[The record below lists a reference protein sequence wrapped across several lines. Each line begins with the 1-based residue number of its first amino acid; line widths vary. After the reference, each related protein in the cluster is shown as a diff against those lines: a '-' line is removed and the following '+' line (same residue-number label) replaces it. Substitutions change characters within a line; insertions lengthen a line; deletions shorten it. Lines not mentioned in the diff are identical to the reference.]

1 MSSHWISASTT
12 KQYLPYPAILHL
24 SNPHY
29 FIIRAMP
36 TARATRAIMIIVQIV
51 IGLRLL
57 ILTSL
62 RSDALLRLRLLLINW
77 ETPLQNQGHLWFISQ
92 TFS

>member
-1 MSSHWISASTT
+1 
-12 KQYLPYPAILHL
+12 
-24 SNPHY
+24 
-29 FIIRAMP
+29 
-36 TARATRAIMIIVQIV
+36 MIIVQIV

-62 RSDALLRLRLLLINW
+62 RSDTLLRLRLLLINW

-92 TFS
+92 TFR